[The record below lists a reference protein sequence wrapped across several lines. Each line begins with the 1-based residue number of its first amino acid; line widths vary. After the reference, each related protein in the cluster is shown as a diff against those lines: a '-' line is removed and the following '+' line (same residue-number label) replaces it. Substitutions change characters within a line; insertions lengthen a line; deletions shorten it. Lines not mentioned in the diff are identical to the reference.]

1 MIVKNLNKKIDQQPI
16 LTTVEFELAEHE
28 IVGLVGQ
35 TVLERPPYYA

>member
-28 IVGLVGQ
+28 MLGLSVE